1 MGERVK
7 NLTRS
12 SQRPRKARWGNQLC
26 DASGNE
32 VRVGD
37 KVMAVVDGA
46 LYPAVVENV
55 VGEFDVIHVDVE
67 VETSSFPYPETKE
80 KRSYMVHVKGDD
92 WEYQGIRCKEIHR
105 SWE

>member
-1 MGERVK
+1 M
-7 NLTRS
+7 S
-12 SQRPRKARWGNQLC
+12 
-26 DASGNE
+26 
-32 VRVGD
+32 
-37 KVMAVVDGA
+37 DGRGRELLDVTPSPSA
-46 LYPAVVENV
+46 IAVVENV

-80 KRSYMVHVKGDD
+80 KRSYMAHVKGDD